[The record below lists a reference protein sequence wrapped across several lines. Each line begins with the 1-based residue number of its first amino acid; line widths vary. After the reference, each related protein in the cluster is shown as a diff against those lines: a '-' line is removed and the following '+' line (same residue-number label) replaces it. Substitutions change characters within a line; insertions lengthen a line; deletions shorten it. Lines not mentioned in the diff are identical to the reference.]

1 MKKVL
6 LVLALAFSGI
16 ALNAQTKVA
25 HINSQA
31 LLDTLQSRKD
41 AMTKLKK
48 FEEEGVEELQ
58 EMQKSFETAYVRY
71 QQGQADMSPVIK
83 KMEEEKLMKKQQ
95 ALETR
100 QQELEQQMQIYG
112 QELNKPILELVQTA
126 VSNVAKEE
134 NISYVLDE
142 TVTLYFDGK
151 GSVDLT
157 SKVMAELLKLEA
169 ELMGK

>member
-6 LVLALAFSGI
+6 LVLALAFSGLT
-16 ALNAQTKVA
+16 LNAQTKIG

-41 AMTKLKK
+41 AMVKLKQ
-48 FEEEGVEELQ
+48 FEAEGVTELQ

-112 QELNKPILELVQTA
+112 QELNRPILELVQAA
-126 VSNVAKEE
+126 VNNVALKEK
-134 NISYVLDE
+134 ISYVLDE
-142 TVTLYFDGK
+142 TVTLYFK
-151 GSVDLT
+151 GNGAVDLT
-157 SKVMAELLKLEA
+157 NKVMIELLKLEA

>member
-6 LVLALAFSGI
+6 LILVLVIGGLNV
-16 ALNAQTKVA
+16 NAQTKIA
-25 HINSQA
+25 HINSQQ

-41 AMTKLKK
+41 AMAKLKK
-48 FEEEGVEELQ
+48 FEEEGVLELQ
-58 EMQKSFETAYVRY
+58 EMNKSFETAYMRY
-71 QQGQADMSPVIK
+71 QQGSADMSPVIK

-112 QELNKPILELVQTA
+112 QELNRPILELVQSA
-126 VSNVAKEE
+126 VNNVAETKK
-134 NISYVLDE
+134 ISYVLDE
-142 TVTLYFDGK
+142 TVTLYFK
-151 GSVDLT
+151 GGIDIT
-157 SKVMAELLKLEA
+157 SDVMIELLKLEK

>member
-41 AMTKLKK
+41 AMAKLKK
-48 FEEEGVEELQ
+48 FEAEGVEELQ

-112 QELNKPILELVQTA
+112 QELNKPILELVQSA
-126 VSNVAKEE
+126 VNNVAEKEK
-134 NISYVLDE
+134 ISYVLDE
-142 TVTLYFDGK
+142 TVTLYFK
-151 GSVDLT
+151 GNGAIDLT
-157 SKVMAELLKLEA
+157 SKVMTELLKLEA
-169 ELMGK
+169 EMLGQ